1 MSQQPES
8 SQPLELA
15 PSAQKLWTT
24 TFIVLTVS
32 YFLLFLCLQMLL
44 SPLPTYAKE
53 RFHPGDFTVSL
64 TTSVFALAAIASRFL
79 TAALM
84 RRTHRTVLLFSGIF
98 IAAAA
103 TAAYPFA
110 GSIQALLAL
119 RILFGIGFG
128 STSTIMP
135 TLVSQIIPS
144 SRIGE
149 GIGYFGLSTSL
160 AMSFGPMIGLS
171 VLDEYG
177 FGLLATLGTVSVVLT
192 VPLLLGFRSIP
203 PQSHGQA
210 RPDAKASV
218 GAKRKTPFNVKLLL
232 PALLNALFS
241 VTYGGLLSFLALYG
255 KEVHLNHIG
264 LFFLFNVITV
274 LIIRPISGRLFD
286 SRGHSAVLIPAALI
300 IFASLTLLSFTTSLP
315 LLIVSALLYGLG
327 FGAIQP
333 TLQAWMLRDSAP
345 EQHGTANSLYYNA
358 LDFGV
363 AIGAMVL
370 GLIASGTSYAVMYR
384 YSALFMVLFLI
395 VYVVFQLVSVKKNKP
410 ATAS

>member
-1 MSQQPES
+1 MPVQPES
-8 SQPLELA
+8 SQPLKLA
-15 PSAQKLWTT
+15 PSAQNLWTT
-24 TFIVLTVS
+24 SFIVLTVS

-64 TTSVFALAAIASRFL
+64 TTSVFALSAIASRFL

-84 RRTHRTVLLFSGIF
+84 RRVHRTALLFCGLA

-103 TAAYPFA
+103 TAAYAIA
-110 GSIQALLAL
+110 GSIEALLAM
-119 RILFGIGFG
+119 RVLFGLGFG
-128 STSTIMP
+128 MTSTIMP

-144 SRIGE
+144 SRLGE

-171 VLDEYG
+171 VLSEYG
-177 FGLLATLGTVSVVLT
+177 FGPLSTLGTVSIVLI

-203 PQSHGQA
+203 PQTGGQA
-210 RPDAKASV
+210 RPAAQASA
-218 GAKRKTPFNVKLLL
+218 GTKRKTPFNVKLLL

-255 KEVHLNHIG
+255 KEVHLEHIG

-286 SRGHSAVLIPAALI
+286 SKGHSAVLIPAALI

-315 LLIVSALLYGLG
+315 LLIASALLYGLG

-345 EQHGTANSLYYNA
+345 EQHATANSLYYNA

-370 GLIASGTSYAVMYR
+370 GLVASGTSYAMMYR

-395 VYVVFQLVSVKKNKP
+395 VYVIFQLVSVKKNKP